1 MRRLPLKV
9 ASGEPDLP
17 SVPREHGSVQRR
29 SLAEQPAAR
38 LHDAGAQVVVE
49 VAHVPGDLVED
60 RGQAESE
67 VPAGPPGVAVGD
79 RQTAQVRGG
88 ALDNV
93 AVGTNEVDRV
103 EHCSPEVRS
112 MIGTAGGKPTR

>member
-1 MRRLPLKV
+1 MSRTCRQFRGSTVQFGGAASPSNVTLKV
-9 ASGEPDLP
+9 PPLL
-17 SVPREHGSVQRR
+17 VT
-29 SLAEQPAAR
+29 AAR

-67 VPAGPPGVAVGD
+67 VLAKPPGVAVGD

-93 AVGTNEVDRV
+93 TVGTNEVDRV
-103 EHCSPEVRS
+103 GHCSPEVRS
-112 MIGTAGGKPTR
+112 TIGTAGGKPTR